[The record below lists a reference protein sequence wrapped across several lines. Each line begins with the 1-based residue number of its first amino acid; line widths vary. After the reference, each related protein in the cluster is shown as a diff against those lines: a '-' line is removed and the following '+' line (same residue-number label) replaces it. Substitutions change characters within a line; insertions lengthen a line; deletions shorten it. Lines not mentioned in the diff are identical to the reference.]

1 MAHHRGSQA
10 REPQVRLE
18 LAKGGRARRFT
29 KEAMQVV
36 GEAV

>member
-18 LAKGGRARRFT
+18 LAEGGSVRRLSE
-29 KEAMQVV
+29 EAMQVV